1 MADPR
6 SPTRTPGRR
15 HVPTGDLLETG
26 PRGCGNPASRDDTRV
41 TQLPSGALSWAGED
55 WSHVLDPYWC
65 GSHLWHP
72 IHEQPCRKTPTR
84 ETHVRGSAGPP
95 GSISAPMEA
104 GQGIAGRT
112 QVTALMKQRQK
123 VWRLVEQSMASHCAS
138 QTRVSYSGC
147 AGTRCL
153 WAGGG
158 PATDTATRPG

>member
-6 SPTRTPGRR
+6 SPTRTPDRR

-26 PRGCGNPASRDDTRV
+26 SRGCGNPASRDDTRV

-72 IHEQPCRKTPTR
+72 THEQPCRKTPTR

-112 QVTALMKQRQK
+112 QGDGPDEAAPEGLEAGRTINGFAL
-123 VWRLVEQSMASHCAS
+123 
-138 QTRVSYSGC
+138 
-147 AGTRCL
+147 CL
-153 WAGGG
+153 A
-158 PATDTATRPG
+158 DTGVL